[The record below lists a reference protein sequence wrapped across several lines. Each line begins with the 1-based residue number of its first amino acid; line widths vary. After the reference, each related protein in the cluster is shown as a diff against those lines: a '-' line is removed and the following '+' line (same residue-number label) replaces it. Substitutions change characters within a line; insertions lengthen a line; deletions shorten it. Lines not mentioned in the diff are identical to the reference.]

1 LFVLV
6 GVVVQYCASRER
18 VLDVLA
24 DGRPLSTMEASKKT
38 GLTRS
43 QVGNALMLAWRR
55 GLVLR
60 TAEPAYEAER
70 VNKGRA
76 GVSRHTRPYH
86 LYLAKPKGRG
96 EVKLGGRMFVGFS
109 EEYLDPRGGGSVS
122 KASRVLGF
130 LRSNSGDA
138 FYSKEIAD
146 KLAGEGVQVRD
157 VMANVRRWEK
167 QGLVYVRGYKTEER
181 ETPFREGYL
190 VTWLDQGKPREAALV
205 EAVERTEKALAG
217 VSAGSPLME
226 RVMRVRDVVV
236 EHSRLRRLV
245 GFTYLHEK
253 LGCTP
258 DQAERAVTRALQLYP
273 SLRGVKLFDAY
284 RYYHHESLAGEE
296 LSAALEMKRSYLR
309 IAKGRANRVGHNWEA
324 AAEWF
329 IDRFTS
335 GARFW
340 TQSHREGGM
349 DPRRINVHLLRGVGG
364 RRRSAELDRVWEVTP
379 GVFAPPVT
387 YVLSCRWGL
396 VSKRLVD
403 DFLEVLRWSKD
414 FGVDTTEGRE
424 IRQGV
429 VGVFAAGVFDPRE
442 HVEVRGERITLPQY
456 AGRRNL
462 QIITASD
469 FNGKLR
475 ERGCDSTISVQK
487 LCRAARDEGEVRETL
502 DLLWRKPEDADR
514 VLGGLMAGNEELY
527 RFEEMLEGEGEASIS
542 S

>member
-1 LFVLV
+1 
-6 GVVVQYCASRER
+6 
-18 VLDVLA
+18 
-24 DGRPLSTMEASKKT
+24 
-38 GLTRS
+38 
-43 QVGNALMLAWRR
+43 
-55 GLVLR
+55 
-60 TAEPAYEAER
+60 
-70 VNKGRA
+70 
-76 GVSRHTRPYH
+76 
-86 LYLAKPKGRG
+86 
-96 EVKLGGRMFVGFS
+96 
-109 EEYLDPRGGGSVS
+109 
-122 KASRVLGF
+122 
-130 LRSNSGDA
+130 
-138 FYSKEIAD
+138 
-146 KLAGEGVQVRD
+146 
-157 VMANVRRWEK
+157 MANVRRWEK

-226 RVMRVRDVVV
+226 WVMRVRDVVV

-245 GFTYLHEK
+245 GFMYLHEK

-258 DQAERAVTRALQLYP
+258 DQAERAVARALQLYP

-296 LSAALEMKRSYLR
+296 LSAAVEMKRSYLR

-396 VSKRLVD
+396 VSKKHVD
-403 DFLEVLRWSKD
+403 DFLEVLRWSRD

-424 IRQGV
+424 NKQGV
-429 VGVFAAGVFDPRE
+429 VGVFAAGAFDPRE

-487 LCRAARDEGEVRETL
+487 LCRAAGDEGEVRETL
-502 DLLWRKPEDADR
+502 DLLWRRFSWNKFIIISNIGLLVANAVVAVLYVFAYKVLYQNQYVGIPGDALAAMAAGLTLFWFVTMLPF
-514 VLGGLMAGNEELY
+514 VLLVTPPLIKAAVNAFPSLAHPDLVEALGRKIPGRELGVSMLGPGAVLLVIALSVSFTGLGAWMAGNPTFGATTKSIIEVLCYVCGAVLSALGLY
-527 RFEEMLEGEGEASIS
+527 FLRGEA
-542 S
+542 

>member
-1 LFVLV
+1 ME
-6 GVVVQYCASRER
+6 YSASRER
-18 VLDVLA
+18 VLDALA
-24 DGRPLSTMEASKKT
+24 GGGPRSCMEVSRKT

-43 QVGNALMLAWRR
+43 QAGNALMLAWRR

-60 TAEPAYEAER
+60 TAEPVYEAER
-70 VNKGRA
+70 INRGRA

-86 LYLAKPKGRG
+86 LYLAKPVGRE
-96 EVKLGGRMFVGFS
+96 EVKLEGRRFVAYS

-122 KASRVLGF
+122 KASRILDF
-130 LRSNSGDA
+130 LRSNPGEA
-138 FYSKEIAD
+138 FYSKEVAERLVD
-146 KLAGEGVQVRD
+146 QGVKIRD
-157 VMANVRRWEK
+157 VMANARRWERR
-167 QGLVYVRGYKTEER
+167 GLVYVRGYKTEER
-181 ETPFREGYL
+181 ETPFKEGYL
-190 VTWLDQGKPREAALV
+190 VTWLDQGKPHEVALV
-205 EAVERTEKALAG
+205 EAVERTERALEG

-236 EHSRLRRLV
+236 EHGRLRKLV

-258 DQAERAVTRALQLYP
+258 DQSKRAVLRALQLYP
-273 SLRGVKLFDAY
+273 SLHEVKLFDAY
-284 RYYHHESLAGEE
+284 RYYYHESLAGEE
-296 LSAALEMKRSYLR
+296 LAAAMEMKRNYLR

-324 AAEWF
+324 VAEWF

-379 GVFAPPVT
+379 GIFAPPVT

-396 VSKRLVD
+396 ISKRLVD
-403 DFLEVLRWSKD
+403 DFLEVLRWSRD
-414 FGVDTTEGRE
+414 FGADTTEGRE

-429 VGVFAAGVFDPRE
+429 VGVFAAGAFDPKE

-456 AGRRNL
+456 AARRNL
-462 QIITASD
+462 QVITASD

-475 ERGCDSTISVQK
+475 EMGCPSTVSVQK
-487 LCRAARDEGEVRETL
+487 ICRAAKNEGEVREALGTV
-502 DLLWRKPEDADR
+502 WKKPEYADN
-514 VLGGLMAGNEELY
+514 VLDGLLKRNEELY
-527 RFEEMLEGEGEASIS
+527 RFEKTLEGEDKDNRARLS